1 MSSNLSIERGNEKF
15 SFIYTLTVYC
25 HDNSDRAS
33 KHQVS
38 QNSPKTITQYSDSD
52 SYWEKSSPE
61 AQNSKQSSALS
72 ITKNK
77 HDNSSSLAISAPTT
91 IINDWYLLET
101 DNDDELDLFSVEA
114 IAGSDTENNSSQPK
128 IGLDKLLL
136 LASFGYL
143 IFVICWLFSY
153 TTGKNIIPFFASK
166 TRTIPK
172 ADVEFLDYMQR
183 SLDIIDRQAIATAK
197 ASPDE
202 SENPTVV
209 YVPVYTQAATNPIS
223 RYSPQPIPQA
233 IPIPPPP
240 EFSTIDP
247 PVKIPLP
254 PKPPEPTN
262 LKVAETPKPQ
272 DKKLATAVATPK
284 VNSTLV
290 GLMELGEASA
300 AFFKIDGITQ
310 RIWLGDK
317 IQDTDWIL
325 ESVTSEKA
333 TITNQGKSRI
343 LTVGESF

>member
-15 SFIYTLTVYC
+15 SFIYTLTVYY
-25 HDNSDRAS
+25 HDNSDRVI
-33 KHQVS
+33 KDQVS
-38 QNSPKTITQYSDSD
+38 QNSPKTINQHSDSD
-52 SYWEKSSPE
+52 SYWEKSSAE
-61 AQNSKQSSALS
+61 TQNSQQSSALS
-72 ITKNK
+72 ITKDK
-77 HDNSSSLAISAPTT
+77 HDDSLSLAISNPTT
-91 IINDWYLLET
+91 IINDWYALET
-101 DNDDELDLFSVEA
+101 DEEELDLFSVDA
-114 IAGSDTENNSSQPK
+114 IAGSDTKQNSSQPK
-128 IGLDKLLL
+128 ISPDKLLL

-143 IFVICWLFSY
+143 IFIVCWLFSY

-166 TRTIPK
+166 TRTISK

-183 SLDIIDRQAIATAK
+183 SLDIIDRQVIAAEK
-197 ASPDE
+197 ASPAGE
-202 SENPTVV
+202 ENPTVV
-209 YVPVYTQAATNPIS
+209 YVPVYTQAANNPIP
-223 RYSPQPIPQA
+223 RYAPQPLPQA

-240 EFSTIDP
+240 EFSSIDP
-247 PVKIPLP
+247 PVKIPSP

-262 LKVAETPKPQ
+262 LNVAETPKPK
-272 DKKLATAVATPK
+272 DKKLAAVTTPK

-317 IQDTDWIL
+317 IQDTNWIL

-343 LTVGESF
+343 LTVGE